1 MTSLPAEFVSIH
13 ALRKSFGQIEV
24 LKGVELAFNRGEIHA
39 FIGANGAGKSTLLG
53 CLAGAELPTSGT
65 IVIEGK
71 SFRSLTPRLAFE
83 LGIGIIYQHFQV
95 FDGLNVSDN
104 IFLGKE
110 IRRFGVVD
118 VTEQLKRSAALL
130 RRLGVSLDPRTP
142 LERLSIGER
151 QVVEIARALHSEPR
165 LLILDEPTAALSE
178 PEILALHNV
187 VRNLAHQ
194 EGLAVVY
201 VTHLIEEIG
210 AIADKVTILRDGAVV
225 WTREAGA
232 VNPRIVA
239 EAIAPSAK
247 GTLCATMGQGGGSSA
262 LRMEA
267 FCAPFTGPI
276 ELDIRAGEI
285 VGLYGLMGSGRTD
298 LLECLIGARPQ
309 RGGQLFLNDKAVHIA
324 SPRVARNR
332 GMALVASDRKEQ
344 SMFGTLSA
352 MENLLIP
359 HLEGHAR
366 QRRTHIPMFRQT
378 ADRLKLS
385 PNSPHLL
392 ASRFSGGNAQ
402 KLVMGRWLLPGL
414 NIKVLL
420 LDEPTQ
426 GVDVGARSEIYRL
439 LRIFVDQGG
448 AVLLASSD
456 PSEIIAVA
464 NRVLVLGDGQPLA
477 LLESE
482 TTEHELVRL
491 AHSGFSLAGSERAQS
506 LEAPAQ

>member
-1 MTSLPAEFVSIH
+1 MTPPPAEFARIH
-13 ALRKSFGQIEV
+13 ALRKSFGPVEV
-24 LKGVELAFNRGEIHA
+24 LRGVELAFHRGEIHA

-53 CLAGAELPTSGT
+53 CLAGAENPSSGT
-65 IVIEGK
+65 IVIGGK
-71 SFRSLTPRLAFE
+71 SFPSLTPRLAFE
-83 LGIGIIYQHFQV
+83 QGIGIIYQHFQL
-95 FDGLNVSDN
+95 FDGLTVSDN

-110 IRRFGVVD
+110 IRRFGAVD
-118 VTEQLKRSAALL
+118 TTEQLKRSAALL
-130 RRLGVSLDPRTP
+130 KRLGVSLDPGTP

-151 QVVEIARALHSEPR
+151 QVVEIARALHSEPK
-165 LLILDEPTAALSE
+165 LLILDEPTAALSAR
-178 PEILALHNV
+178 EILALHNV
-187 VRNLAHQ
+187 VRQLAHH

-225 WTREAGA
+225 WTREAAA
-232 VNPRIVA
+232 VSPGMIA
-239 EAIAPSAK
+239 EAIAPSSK
-247 GTLCATMGQGGGSSA
+247 GMLQATMGRHVSKSA
-262 LRMEA
+262 LRLDG

-276 ELDIRAGEI
+276 DLDIQAGEI

-298 LLECLIGARPQ
+298 LLECLIGARP
-309 RGGQLFLNDKAVHIA
+309 RRTGRLFLGGQPVSMG
-324 SPRVARNR
+324 SPRVARDR
-332 GMALVASDRKEQ
+332 GIALVASDRNEQ

-366 QRRTHIPMFRQT
+366 RRSTHISLFGQT

-385 PNSPHLL
+385 PKSPDLL
-392 ASRFSGGNAQ
+392 GSRFSGGNAQ

-439 LRIFVDQGG
+439 LREFVEQGG

-456 PSEIIAVA
+456 PGEILAVA
-464 NRVLVLGDGQPLA
+464 NRILILGIGKPLA
-477 LLESE
+477 LLESK

-491 AHSGFSLAGSERAQS
+491 AHSGFSLPGSGSGQGH
-506 LEAPAQ
+506 LAPAC